1 MRHFLLCLVAL
12 LLIISAG
19 TAPSY
24 CQPSSLYYLKS
35 VPQTKDLNPA
45 RPGIDRGF
53 YISMPLFSKLDL
65 SANTNNWNYNDLIHK
80 GSGAQSDSLVMDFKK
95 YLSALDNNNFANEYA
110 ALTLI
115 EFGWKKETD
124 FFAFSWTE
132 RELSEVFFTKNL
144 ANLIYYGNAPY
155 LGSTYR
161 SGYFGGSGQHYRE
174 FAFTFARDMTKKLS
188 VGITGK
194 LLFGMSGIKTSGLN
208 VVAGMPASGDQ
219 IDMGASGKVFIS
231 APVDIQVTN
240 NNGYNW
246 YARSYYDRKT
256 YLTNFGNPGM
266 AVDIGFAN
274 KISRNFEFSMSLVD
288 LGFIAWKKDISSFT
302 ESGQFLF
309 RGINLNT
316 PTATNKPPNV
326 TDVSSLLLPLRDSLQ
341 VAFFPDQTNT
351 NFTTLLPVKLYVAGE
366 YKINDNYSLGGVA
379 RVRMFNNLL
388 HTSFTASANA
398 AFTRKF
404 SMSASY
410 SVMESTFDNL
420 GVAAAY
426 RFGAFQLYAATD
438 NIMSMFYPSTASNMN
453 LRVGINLIFQD
464 EPKQRKGVY
473 KRGSSK
479 SERGCPVY
487 N

>member
-1 MRHFLLCLVAL
+1 MRQTILCLAFLLFFFTVGNIELN
-12 LLIISAG
+12 G
-19 TAPSY
+19 
-24 CQPSSLYYLKS
+24 QPSSLYYLKS

-53 YISMPLFSKLDL
+53 YVSLPLFSKLDL
-65 SANTNNWNYNDLIHK
+65 SANANNWSYNDLIHK
-80 GSGAQSDSLVMDFKK
+80 GIGAQSDSLVMDFKK
-95 YLSALDNNNFANEYA
+95 YLSALDKNNFLYEYA

-132 RELSEVFFTKNL
+132 KEVAEVFFTKNL

-155 LGSTYR
+155 LGSTYH
-161 SGYFGGSGQHYRE
+161 SGYFGGTGQHYRE

-219 IDMGASGKVFIS
+219 IDMGASGRVFMS
-231 APVDIQVTN
+231 APVDIQITN
-240 NNGYNW
+240 NNGYNF
-246 YARSYYDRKT
+246 YGRSYYDRKT
-256 YLTNFGNPGM
+256 YLTNFANPGM
-266 AVDIGFAN
+266 AIDIGFAN
-274 KISRNFEFSMSLVD
+274 RISKKFEFSMSLID
-288 LGFIAWKKDISSFT
+288 LGFISWNKNINSFS
-302 ESGQFLF
+302 ENGKFLF

-316 PTATNKPPNV
+316 QTATNNPPNL
-326 TDVSSLLLPLRDSLQ
+326 TDVSSLLLPWRDSLR
-341 VAFFPDQTNT
+341 VAFYQDQTNS
-351 NFTTLLPVKLYVAGE
+351 NFMTLLPVKLYIAGE
-366 YKINDNYSLGGVA
+366 YKISENYTFGGVA

-410 SVMESTFDNL
+410 SVMESTVDNL

-426 RFGAFQLYAATD
+426 RFGIFQLYAASD
-438 NIMSMFYPSTASNMN
+438 NVRSMFYPSTANNMN
-453 LRVGINLIFQD
+453 LRIGINLIFQD
-464 EPKQRKGVY
+464 EAKQRKGVY
-473 KRGSSK
+473 KKGTKRSDI
-479 SERGCPVY
+479 GCPVY